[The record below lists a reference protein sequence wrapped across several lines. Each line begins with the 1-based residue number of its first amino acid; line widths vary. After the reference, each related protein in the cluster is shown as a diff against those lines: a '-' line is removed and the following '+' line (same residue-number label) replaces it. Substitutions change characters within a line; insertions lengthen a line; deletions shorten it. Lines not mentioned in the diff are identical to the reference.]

1 MDITQSPRSIDL
13 QSRIQA
19 FMVDH
24 LYPIERDL
32 YMAAERLGP
41 WAVYPHIED
50 LKERARAEGLWNL
63 FLPAGHS
70 EQGLSN
76 VEYAPLCAV
85 MGRSL
90 FAPEIFNCSAPDTG
104 NMAVTSA

>member
-50 LKERARAEGLWNL
+50 LKERARAEGL
-63 FLPAGHS
+63 
-70 EQGLSN
+70 
-76 VEYAPLCAV
+76 
-85 MGRSL
+85 
-90 FAPEIFNCSAPDTG
+90 
-104 NMAVTSA
+104 